1 MRGSKVKEYFAGIGA
16 GILAGAVFLIL
27 LFGLQWSIW
36 IDVILAAGSYAG
48 FTLLLKPA
56 RRIGSISFD
65 ELPDGEE
72 LEKYLSD
79 AKEDHDEIEKSLHK
93 ISNQIIKGEAEK
105 LNQTAGTIIFYLEQ
119 HPDKIKLA
127 RQFIDYY
134 QDTAASI
141 LKRYVELED
150 TKLNTADVMKLKE
163 DTLKSLQTLNVAFDQ
178 QFQKLLRNEMM
189 DMDAQMRLLEQ
200 TVKMEEVHK

>member
-1 MRGSKVKEYFAGIGA
+1 MRGSKGKEYVAGIGA
-16 GILAGAVFLIL
+16 GLLAGAVFLIL
-27 LFGLQWSIW
+27 LFGLRWSIW
-36 IDVILAAGSYAG
+36 IDIILAGGSYVGLA
-48 FTLLLKPA
+48 LLLKPV
-56 RRIGSISFD
+56 RRIGTVSFD
-65 ELPDGEE
+65 MLPDGEE
-72 LEKYLSD
+72 MEKYLSD
-79 AKEDHDEIEKSLHK
+79 AREDHDVIEKALWK
-93 ISNQIIKGEAEK
+93 ISNRIIKEEAEK
-105 LNQTAGTIIFYLEQ
+105 LNQTAGTIISYLEE

-150 TKLNTADVMKLKE
+150 TNLNTSDVMKLKE
-163 DTLKSLQTLNVAFDQ
+163 DTLKSLQTLNVAFDR

>member
-1 MRGSKVKEYFAGIGA
+1 MVDVV
-16 GILAGAVFLIL
+16 LAV
-27 LFGLQWSIW
+27 
-36 IDVILAAGSYAG
+36 GSYAG
-48 FTLLLKPA
+48 FSLLLKPV
-56 RRIGSISFD
+56 RRIGTVSFAV
-65 ELPDGEE
+65 LPNGEE

-79 AKEDHDEIEKSLHK
+79 AKEDHDTIEKALRK
-93 ISNQIIKGEAEK
+93 ISNQMIKEEAEK
-105 LNQTAGTIIFYLEQ
+105 LNQTAGTIIFYLEE

-150 TKLNTADVMKLKE
+150 TNLNTSDVMKLKE

-189 DMDAQMRLLEQ
+189 DMDAQMRLFAALLANVLNGGQ
-200 TVKMEEVHK
+200 TVDARSVEQILPQLKNIFSKLGYM